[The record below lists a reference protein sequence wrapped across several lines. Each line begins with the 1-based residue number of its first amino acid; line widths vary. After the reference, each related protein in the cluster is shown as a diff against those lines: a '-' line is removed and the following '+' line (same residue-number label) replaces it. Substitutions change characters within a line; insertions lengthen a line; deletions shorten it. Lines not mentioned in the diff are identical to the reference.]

1 MTVRPLLIR
10 SLRYGAVLTAL
21 VALGGAALGF
31 VVAGSTGLAGG
42 LLGAALSG
50 LFLALTALSILLAG
64 RLANGDL
71 TSPAFLGTARTAVQA
86 AFRIGTVMGVWTLKL
101 VVFFLISLWLRG
113 QDWIDPG
120 VFGVTAIIG
129 VLGSLV
135 ADVVAFQRSRIPLD
149 VTLPDDERPAG

>member
-10 SLRYGAVLTAL
+10 SLRYGAVLAAL
-21 VALGGAALGF
+21 VAVGGAALGF
-31 VVAGSTGLAGG
+31 LVAGAEGLAGG

-64 RLANGDL
+64 RLSNGDL
-71 TSPAFLGTARTAVQA
+71 TSPAFL
-86 AFRIGTVMGVWTLKL
+86 GTVMGVWTLKL

-113 QDWIDPG
+113 QGWIDPG
-120 VFGVTAIIG
+120 VFGVTAIVG

>member
-10 SLRYGAVLTAL
+10 SLSYGAVLTAL

-71 TSPAFLGTARTAVQA
+71 TSPAFL
-86 AFRIGTVMGVWTLKL
+86 GTVMGVWTLKL

>member
-10 SLRYGAVLTAL
+10 SLRYGATLTAL

-71 TSPAFLGTARTAVQA
+71 TSPAFLGT
-86 AFRIGTVMGVWTLKL
+86 VMGVWTLKL

-120 VFGVTAIIG
+120 VFGVTAIVG

>member
-21 VALGGAALGF
+21 VAVGGAAFGF
-31 VVAGSTGLAGG
+31 LVAGAPGLAGG

-50 LFLALTALSILLAG
+50 LFLGLTALSILLAG

-71 TSPAFLGTARTAVQA
+71 TSPAFLGT
-86 AFRIGTVMGVWTLKL
+86 VMGVWTLKL

-113 QDWIDPG
+113 QEWIDPG
-120 VFGVTAIIG
+120 VFGVTAIVG
-129 VLGSLV
+129 VLGSLA

>member
-71 TSPAFLGTARTAVQA
+71 TSPAFLGT
-86 AFRIGTVMGVWTLKL
+86 VMGVWTLKL